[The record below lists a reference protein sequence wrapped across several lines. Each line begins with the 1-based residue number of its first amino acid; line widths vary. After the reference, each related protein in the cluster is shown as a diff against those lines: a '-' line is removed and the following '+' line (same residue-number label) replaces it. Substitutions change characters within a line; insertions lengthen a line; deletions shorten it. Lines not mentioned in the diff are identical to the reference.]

1 MVSTGVHG
9 QGTTLLFND
18 APSEETGFSD
28 EIVGQMRRF
37 VMNFVVNGNPNEVG
51 GGGVSG
57 GLEWP
62 LYGAEGKGLNID
74 GQTMQVV
81 DTTGR
86 DEIWKWWGKGP
97 LLS

>member
-9 QGTTLLFND
+9 QGATLLFND
-18 APSEETGFSD
+18 LPSEQTGFSD
-28 EIVGQMRRF
+28 EILGQMRRF

-57 GLEWP
+57 GLVWP

-74 GQTMQVV
+74 GQTMEVV

-86 DEIWKWWGKGP
+86 DEVWKWWRNGP

>member
-1 MVSTGVHG
+1 MVSTGLHG
-9 QGTTLLFND
+9 QGTTHLFTD
-18 APSEETGFSD
+18 EPSEETGYSD
-28 EIVGQMRRF
+28 EIVAQMRRF

-62 LYGAEGKGLNID
+62 LYGAAGKGLNID
-74 GQTMQVV
+74 GQAMQVV

-86 DEIWKWWGKGP
+86 DEVWKWWGKGP